1 MNEGTGVVRKDSVEK
16 ASVGENMELAALT
29 WNVRRSGIGDGA
41 GPWPWQGTGLG
52 EEGARLQES
61 SLGKEV
67 GKMAGRLGQGPKVN
81 VLDAKLGVVFL
92 LQLVRTTSWECFE
105 QGRKTVLGRFWY

>member
-1 MNEGTGVVRKDSVEK
+1 MEK
-16 ASVGENMELAALT
+16 GGVGENMELAALT
-29 WNVRRSGIGDGA
+29 RNVRRSGIGDGA
-41 GPWPWQGTGLG
+41 GPWPWHGTGLG
-52 EEGARLQES
+52 EEGARLQER

-81 VLDAKLGVVFL
+81 VLNAKLGAIFL

-105 QGRKTVLGRFWY
+105 QGRKTVLGRLLF